1 MLIGWRMGTR
11 RAREDVIDFVFS
23 SFSFRC
29 RFGRWTA
36 TNPSLSVVCSSVTI
50 SIWLGVRRGKRRAS
64 TEESPPQEIQRKT
77 WQSPGKWRYLKLR
90 KCMKRKKREKL
101 RAIRAI
107 TTTGLA
113 PGANGASRAPPTPK
127 NKNKLKKNFKAP
139 ADAPN
144 CPAPW
149 FFGATWPFLPT

>member
-29 RFGRWTA
+29 RFGRWRA
-36 TNPSLSVVCSSVTI
+36 TSPSTVWR
-50 SIWLGVRRGKRRAS
+50 SILYVGVWLGVRTGKRRTS
-64 TEESPPQEIQRKT
+64 TEESTPQGNQRKT
-77 WQSPGKWRYLKLR
+77 WQSLGKWRYLKLR